1 MKIYY
6 SKTFNQ
12 LLVVIAVCFLFSFAS
27 LIAGCSLFPAI
38 KKIACDIKAPACDLK
53 KKVGITL
60 FENHTFYAVNNFE
73 KIFHIKLAENIK
85 ETCPDILIIK
95 PGDKGYPDQM
105 AVLKKLS
112 SERID
117 NLVLAK
123 TGRKLGLNA
132 IVTGSLIDISG
143 NKENRGILWF
153 KNTYNFI
160 RFQIVIEVY
169 DTETGAK
176 IFDDSFVHEIE
187 VDELDLN
194 NLKTGN
200 TNEIPALTDALLN
213 ASIPIGEK
221 ICDAVNIQP
230 WKGYVISSF
239 DDKIIISSG
248 KRSGLILGD
257 KLEVYYSG
265 SIFEGKDGRKFFIPG
280 PRIGEIKITAL
291 YPDKAEA
298 SPVSDKNIKI
308 GSVVYAHHRTMVNI
322 KQ

>member
-1 MKIYY
+1 MKFYFL
-6 SKTFNQ
+6 KTFNQ
-12 LLVVIAVCFLFSFAS
+12 ILVVIAVCFLFSFAS
-27 LIAGCSLFPAI
+27 LIAGCSFLPAI
-38 KKIACDIKAPACDLK
+38 KKIACDIKAPAGDLK

-60 FENHTFYAVNNFE
+60 FENRTYCAVNNFE

-85 ETCPDILIIK
+85 KTCPDILIIK
-95 PGDKGYPDQM
+95 PGDTGYPDQM
-105 AVLKKLS
+105 AVLPKLT

-123 TGRKLGLNA
+123 TGRSLGLNA

-143 NKENRGILWF
+143 NRENRGILWF

-160 RFQIVIEVY
+160 RFQIVVEVY

-176 IFDDSFVHEIE
+176 IFDDSFVHEIK
-187 VDELDLN
+187 VDELDLDN
-194 NLKTGN
+194 FRTGN

-213 ASIPIGEK
+213 VSIPLGEK

-230 WKGYVISSF
+230 WKGYVISSL

-248 KRSGLILGD
+248 KKSGFILGN
-257 KLEVYYSG
+257 KLEVYDSG
-265 SIFEGKDGRKFFIPG
+265 SIFEGKDGQKFFIPG
-280 PRIGEIKITAL
+280 SKIGEIKITAL

-298 SPVSDKNIKI
+298 SPVSGKNITV
-308 GSVVYAHHRTMVNI
+308 GSVVKI
-322 KQ
+322 K

>member
-1 MKIYY
+1 MKFYY
-6 SKTFNQ
+6 LKTFNQ
-12 LLVVIAVCFLFSFAS
+12 ILVVIAICFLFSFAS
-27 LIAGCSLFPAI
+27 LIAGCSFLPAI
-38 KKIACDIKAPACDLK
+38 KKIACDIKAPAGDLK
-53 KKVGITL
+53 KKVGITY
-60 FENHTFYAVNNFE
+60 FENRTFGAVNNFE
-73 KIFHIKLAENIK
+73 KTFHIKLAESIK

-95 PGDKGYPDQM
+95 PGDTGYPDQM
-105 AVLKKLS
+105 AVLPKLAS
-112 SERID
+112 GRID

-160 RFQIVIEVY
+160 RFQIVVEVY

-176 IFDDSFVHEIE
+176 FFDDSFVHEIQ
-187 VDELDLN
+187 VDAIDLD
-194 NLKTGN
+194 NLRTGN
-200 TNEIPALTDALLN
+200 ANEIPALNDALLN
-213 ASIPIGEK
+213 AVIPIGEK
-221 ICDAVNIQP
+221 ICDAVNSQP

-257 KLEVYYSG
+257 KLEVYDSG
-265 SIFEGKDGRKFFIPG
+265 NIFEGKDSRKFFIPG
-280 PRIGEIKITAL
+280 PKIGEIKITAL

-298 SPVSDKNIKI
+298 ALISGKNIKV
-308 GSVVYAHHRTMVNI
+308 GSTVKI
-322 KQ
+322 K

>member
-1 MKIYY
+1 MRFYY
-6 SKTFNQ
+6 LKTFNQ
-12 LLVVIAVCFLFSFAS
+12 ILVVIAVCFLFFSAS
-27 LIAGCSLFPAI
+27 LIAGCAFSPAI
-38 KKIACDIKAPACDLK
+38 KKIVCDLKAPAGDLK

-60 FENHTFYAVNNFE
+60 FENHTYCAVNNFE

-85 ETCPDILIIK
+85 KTCPDILIIK
-95 PGDKGYPDQM
+95 PGDTGYPDQM
-105 AVLKKLS
+105 AVLPKLTS
-112 SERID
+112 KQID

-123 TGRKLGLNA
+123 TGRRLGLNA

-143 NKENRGILWF
+143 NRENRGILWF

-160 RFQIVIEVY
+160 RFQFVVEVY

-176 IFDDSFVHEIE
+176 IFDDSFVHEFE
-187 VDELDLN
+187 VNELDLD
-194 NLKTGN
+194 NLRTGN

-230 WKGYVISSF
+230 WKGYVISNF

-257 KLEVYYSG
+257 KLEVYDSKN
-265 SIFEGKDGRKFFIPG
+265 IFEGKDARKFFIPG
-280 PRIGEIKITAL
+280 LKIGEIKITAL

-298 SPVSDKNIKI
+298 SLISGKSIKVGSTVKINYRLSDK
-308 GSVVYAHHRTMVNI
+308 
-322 KQ
+322 

>member
-1 MKIYY
+1 MKLYFL
-6 SKTFNQ
+6 KTFNQ
-12 LLVVIAVCFLFSFAS
+12 ILIVIAICFLFFFAS
-27 LIAGCSLFPAI
+27 LIAGCSFLPAI
-38 KKIACDIKAPACDLK
+38 KKIACDIKAPAGDLK

-60 FENHTFYAVNNFE
+60 FENRTFLAVNNFE

-95 PGDKGYPDQM
+95 PGDTGYPDQM
-105 AVLKKLS
+105 AVLPKLD

-160 RFQIVIEVY
+160 RFQIVVEVY

-176 IFDDSFVHEIE
+176 IFDDSFDDKIQ
-187 VDELDLN
+187 VDETDLDN
-194 NLKTGN
+194 FGTGN
-200 TNEIPALTDALLN
+200 AKEIPALNDALLN
-213 ASIPIGEK
+213 AVIPIGEK
-221 ICDAVNIQP
+221 ICDALNIQP
-230 WKGYVISSF
+230 WRGYVISSF

-257 KLEVYYSG
+257 KLEVYDSG

-280 PRIGEIKITAL
+280 LKIGEIKITAL

-298 SPVSDKNIKI
+298 SPVSGKNIKI
-308 GSVVYAHHRTMVNI
+308 GSVVKI
-322 KQ
+322 K